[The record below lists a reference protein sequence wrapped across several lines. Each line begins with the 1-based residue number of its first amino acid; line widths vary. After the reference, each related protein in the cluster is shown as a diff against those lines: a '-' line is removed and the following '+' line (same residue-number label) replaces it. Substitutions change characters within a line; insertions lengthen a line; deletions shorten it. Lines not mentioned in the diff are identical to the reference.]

1 MSMVVTLVGAEGSTP
16 YTHTPSPFSSS
27 ISLDRL
33 TTRATRMW
41 SNAPADTFATTG
53 VNPTAR
59 RSGMK
64 MPWTPAA
71 SAVRNTAPRL

>member
-1 MSMVVTLVGAEGSTP
+1 
-16 YTHTPSPFSSS
+16 
-27 ISLDRL
+27 
-33 TTRATRMW
+33 MW
-41 SNAPADTFATTG
+41 SNAPDDTFATTG

-71 SAVRNTAPRL
+71 SVEDDKKRRLIKAPGMLENLIGAAVALGRDERNDALMLLVGD